1 MERIA
6 FGPFPASGLPLIF
19 GARHR
24 RISERSTTVKLD
36 VENLVCAIKGHV
48 TPAGSVAMVGPE
60 DAGFGIDVHPTWRI
74 CRCARCD
81 SWIGVRLPT
90 VAERDRLP
98 PLGEIDL
105 PRRGKPLRQAVI
117 LRLIALDRGI
127 HSVVFA
133 IIAVLAFLLRSR
145 LAGVQS
151 SVRNYLE
158 TLAKAES
165 QTGRANSHGIVA
177 KEGTRIL
184 HLHSGT
190 LEVLIITAV
199 IYAVIEG
206 AEAVG
211 LWYEKRWAEYLTA
224 VATVGFIPFEIRELG
239 KRVTAL
245 RVAALVVNV
254 AILIYLIY
262 AKHLFGV
269 GRARA
274 ASEAGAVDPTVFAP
288 PF

>member
-1 MERIA
+1 M
-6 FGPFPASGLPLIF
+6 
-19 GARHR
+19 
-24 RISERSTTVKLD
+24 KLD
-36 VENLVCAIKGHV
+36 IENLVCAFKGHV
-48 TPAGSVAMVGPE
+48 TPADRVAVLGPE

-81 SWIGVRLPT
+81 SWIGVRLPIT
-90 VAERDRLP
+90 AERDRLP
-98 PLGEIDL
+98 PVEEIDL

-117 LRLIALDRGI
+117 LRLIAIDRGI
-127 HSVVFA
+127 HSFVFA
-133 IIAVLAFLLRSR
+133 TIAVLAFLLRSN

-151 SVRNYLE
+151 SVRNYLQ
-158 TLAKAES
+158 TLARAES
-165 QTGRANSHGIVA
+165 QTGRPNSNGIVV

-190 LEVLIITAV
+190 LQVLFITAV

-211 LWYEKRWAEYLTA
+211 LWHEKRWAEYLTA
-224 VATVGFIPFEIRELG
+224 VATVGFIPFEIRELA
-239 KRVTAL
+239 KRVTAF
-245 RVAALVVNV
+245 RVAAFIINV

-274 ASEAGAVDPTVFAP
+274 SEAGAVEPTVFAP